1 MMTAPVVPGDLLSR
15 AQTIAG
21 LRELADYLEAHPGVP
36 VCALGWDLSVFPQL
50 PTEALTRAEVDR
62 IAAVL
67 GVPVCDETDR
77 GGHYTVTRSFG
88 LVSYRA
94 VCIPDRRVAAHQALM
109 SYCGSVAPE
118 VAP

>member
-1 MMTAPVVPGDLLSR
+1 MTAPVIPGDLLSR

-21 LRELADYLEAHPGVP
+21 LRELADYLQAHPGVP
-36 VCALGWDLSVFPQL
+36 VRDLGWDLNIYPQL
-50 PTEALTRAEVDR
+50 PTEDLKRAEIDR

-88 LVSYRA
+88 RVSYSA
-94 VCIPDRRVAAHQALM
+94 VCVPDRRMAEHRALM
-109 SYCGSVAPE
+109 SYSGTVAPE
-118 VAP
+118 VAS